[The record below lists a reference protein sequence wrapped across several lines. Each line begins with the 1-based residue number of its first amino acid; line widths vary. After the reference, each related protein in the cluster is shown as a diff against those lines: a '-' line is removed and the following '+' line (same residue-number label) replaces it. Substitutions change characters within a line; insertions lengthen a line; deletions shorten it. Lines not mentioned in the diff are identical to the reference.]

1 MTRATG
7 TFKVRLAPL
16 ETYSHEPEAK
26 IARLSIDKT
35 FDGDL
40 AATSRGEMLSGGS
53 PAEGSAGYV
62 AIERVTGTLHGK
74 SGSFLL
80 QHSGTMRPG
89 VQELNVT
96 VIPDSGTGDL
106 GGLEGKMIIEIR
118 DHQHFYSFEYSLPL
132 TND

>member
-16 ETYSHEPEAK
+16 ETYSQEPEAK
-26 IARLSIDKT
+26 IARMSIDKT
-35 FDGDL
+35 FEGDL

-96 VIPDSGTGDL
+96 VILDSGTGNL
-106 GGLEGKMIIEIR
+106 SGLEGKMIIEIR
-118 DHQHFYSFEYSLPL
+118 DDQHFYSFEYSLPL